1 MRKKTDIDIKTPVSV
16 DSDITK
22 KELRRNW
29 ARLIQ
34 KVYYT
39 ATLIVTKGNISS
51 ARRVIRCF
59 VQNAVGECVS
69 YPLSK
74 TKLSSRRY

>member
-1 MRKKTDIDIKTPVSV
+1 LVTHIPNKGEQIVRYYGYYSNKSRGMRTKTDIDIKTPVPV

-22 KELRRNW
+22 KELRRIW

-39 ATLIVTKGNISS
+39 ATL
-51 ARRVIRCF
+51 R
-59 VQNAVGECVS
+59 
-69 YPLSK
+69 
-74 TKLSSRRY
+74 